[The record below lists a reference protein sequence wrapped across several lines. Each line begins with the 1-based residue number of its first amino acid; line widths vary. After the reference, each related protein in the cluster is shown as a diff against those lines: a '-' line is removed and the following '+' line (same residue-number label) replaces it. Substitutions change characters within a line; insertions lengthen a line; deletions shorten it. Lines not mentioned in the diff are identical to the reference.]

1 MGTGTILLGQ
11 NETEETS
18 WGQVRHPECAAKES
32 ILLGGVGGLGTREQL
47 APSVLKRKAA
57 VVGPWGTEG
66 LEREQGV
73 NQGEGR
79 KDSRRAQPES
89 AGCSACQAR
98 GWAGLG
104 W

>member
-1 MGTGTILLGQ
+1 MQG
-11 NETEETS
+11 
-18 WGQVRHPECAAKES
+18 
-32 ILLGGVGGLGTREQL
+32 GGLGTREQL

-79 KDSRRAQPES
+79 KDSRRAQLES

-98 GWAGLG
+98 GWLG
-104 W
+104 WAGDDAARALPTLQSLPSAGCHPPTLGQPEKGLPQ